1 MDADD
6 DEADTNINGGSG
18 ADIAIYDL
26 GIDPNP
32 VATETLIP
40 A

>member
-6 DEADTNINGGSG
+6 DEADTNINGGAG
-18 ADIAIYDL
+18 ADIGIYDL
-26 GIDPNP
+26 GIDPTP
-32 VATETLIP
+32 VATETLIQ